1 MEIHPFS
8 ALFLLVQ
15 SRLTDAA
22 NAIFS
27 DYCFTD
33 THLKPGRVLYPFFHS
48 AESIK
53 KQTPAAR
60 ARRIIL

>member
-33 THLKPGRVLYPFFHS
+33 THLKNGRLFCVDSREGGEKIVTNF
-48 AESIK
+48 
-53 KQTPAAR
+53 
-60 ARRIIL
+60 